1 MTERFD
7 VEAACRWIRDQWREL
22 ARESSCELQ
31 HDGQQDWS
39 EVVPDVGIVLG
50 SGIQFPADGWTEYCR
65 VAVGDIPGM
74 PAPSVAG
81 HGAEWILG
89 EVGGSTILLLG
100 GRVHLYEGYDVEEVV
115 RGIRVLA
122 ALGARGLILTN
133 AAGGVREGWS
143 PGVVV
148 AIEDHINLQGVT
160 PKVGIDA
167 SSMIRQQT
175 GLFDRDWI
183 DRTEQCYR
191 NDSDGGATDG
201 FPRGIYAGLPGP
213 TYETPAEV
221 RMLRK
226 LGADLVGMS
235 TIQEAMVAVDCRLR
249 VQGFSLVTN
258 LAAGMSGQPLSHEE
272 VMETGRRSRGR
283 LLRIV
288 DAAIST
294 LDSDPPQVKPG

>member
-7 VEAACRWIRDQWREL
+7 VQAACRWIRDQWREL
-22 ARESSCELQ
+22 AHELPS
-31 HDGQQDWS
+31 DGQQDWS
-39 EVVPDVGIVLG
+39 EFGPDVGVVLG

-74 PAPSVAG
+74 PSPSVAG
-81 HGAEWILG
+81 HGGEWILG

-115 RGIRVLA
+115 RGIRILA

-143 PGVVV
+143 PGEVV

-160 PKVGIDA
+160 PKVGIDV
-167 SSMIRQQT
+167 SSVIRQQT

-183 DRTEQCYR
+183 DRTERCYR
-191 NDSDGGATDG
+191 NDSDAGATDG
-201 FPRGIYAGLPGP
+201 FPRGNYAGLPGP

-294 LDSDPPQVKPG
+294 LDPDPPPVNPG

>member
-1 MTERFD
+1 VTERFD
-7 VEAACRWIRDQWREL
+7 VEAASRWIRDQWREL
-22 ARESSCELQ
+22 AR
-31 HDGQQDWS
+31 DVQQDLS
-39 EVVPDVGIVLG
+39 EVIPDVGVVLG

-65 VAVGDIPGM
+65 ITVRDIPGM
-74 PAPSVAG
+74 PSPSVAG
-81 HGAEWILG
+81 HGGEWILG

-143 PGVVV
+143 PGEVVS
-148 AIEDHINLQGVT
+148 IEDHINLQGVT
-160 PKVGIDA
+160 PRVGIEA
-167 SSMIRQQT
+167 SSMIGQQT
-175 GLFDRDWI
+175 GLFDQDWI
-183 DRTEQCYR
+183 DRTELRYR
-191 NDSDGGATDG
+191 KDSNAGATGG
-201 FPRGIYAGLPGP
+201 FPRGNYAGLTGP

-294 LDSDPPQVKPG
+294 LDPDPQQVKPE